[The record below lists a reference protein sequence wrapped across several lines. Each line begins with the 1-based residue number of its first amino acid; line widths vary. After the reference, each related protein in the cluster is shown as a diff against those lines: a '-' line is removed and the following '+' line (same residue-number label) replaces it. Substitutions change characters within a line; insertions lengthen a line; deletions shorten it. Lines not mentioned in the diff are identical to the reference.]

1 MSYHMDE
8 EVNGAFIRLMDA
20 LCMWERNTGRAST
33 LAFIPWEEEERMVV
47 AVDGKPLPPEAS
59 FRDME
64 IPVKLAIENR
74 RRQLYEEWGLKLKKE
89 AKTE

>member
-8 EVNGAFIRLMDA
+8 EVNEAFIRLMDA

-33 LAFIPWEEEERMVV
+33 LAFIPWEKDERMVV

-64 IPVKLAIENR
+64 IPVKLAIER
-74 RRQLYEEWGLKLKKE
+74 RRGLLYAEWGFKKE
-89 AKTE
+89 EKAA